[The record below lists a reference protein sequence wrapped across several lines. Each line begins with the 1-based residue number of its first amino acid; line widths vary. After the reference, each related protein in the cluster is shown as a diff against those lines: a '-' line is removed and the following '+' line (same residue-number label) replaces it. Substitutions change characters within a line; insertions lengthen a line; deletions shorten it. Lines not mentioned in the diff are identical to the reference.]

1 MTFEDPSRMAVA
13 CRVPAQATPARW
25 HAASYRCPCGFADDD
40 ASEFDRHLAAVEGTG
55 PEHFEVLEGWT
66 FQQVQQWQAATATPD
81 SGRVTARAA
90 EAR

>member
-1 MTFEDPSRMAVA
+1 MAVA
-13 CRVPAQATPARW
+13 RQIPTQATRARW

-66 FQQVQQWQAATATPD
+66 FQQVQQWQAAAPTTYG
-81 SGRVTARAA
+81 GRVTVRAA